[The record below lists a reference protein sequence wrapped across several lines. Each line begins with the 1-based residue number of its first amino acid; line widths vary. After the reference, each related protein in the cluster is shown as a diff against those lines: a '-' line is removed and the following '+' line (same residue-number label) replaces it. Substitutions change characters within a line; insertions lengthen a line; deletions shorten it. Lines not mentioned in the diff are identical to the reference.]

1 MMQLLTKAR
10 SIVRRNRAGDS
21 VTDQVAADLAA
32 RQAGNAWGELPVV
45 KLGDPHGPIVNI
57 PMTQLDPLDYT
68 RAHLLH
74 IARTHE
80 LVNACLRIRADRLI
94 KPRVTVERAAGPD
107 EWQRIEQHP
116 LLDLIRV
123 PDEHLDTAA
132 FWRFVSMSWDAVGYV
147 YLEPIK
153 IGDFLIGVNPLD
165 PQYVK
170 EFYTSSG
177 KLDYYQWYPGYG
189 ERVIFQPDQLIVRRR
204 LNDIDPAPL
213 ISALSAVESD
223 LAYTEHIRSFF
234 ANSGIPP
241 GIVIIKGS
249 VSPEDSDAIKEK
261 WLLERGRGGK
271 YQNAPVV
278 MGSDDA
284 SYQEIGSKLQSLDN
298 EILRELIE
306 SRICMPF
313 GVPPITIYSFF
324 GLRHGTYSNVDEA
337 WNSYWETTVE
347 TLLSEWADWMT
358 RALLPFYE
366 NPNDVRAG
374 LVRVAFD
381 VSGIPAM
388 QEDRTASVAMEKDAF
403 DQGIIS
409 INERR
414 QGMGMDRLK
423 EPAADEIEALAEPAP
438 IPPQLA
444 AFAAPTSPNPAE
456 PVEPDEPEEAKRR
469 PGTPWVVHNV
479 KAKPKPT
486 PRLDA
491 DVAKYLKDE
500 YAKARRLVI
509 SEGPA
514 GAQVKLEDALDDG
527 TALFG
532 TLGPA
537 ERRAYADSWRQ
548 AALKIDWDVTLDTGD
563 VSSAVD
569 LLAERC
575 VGIAGTTRQEIADLI
590 IRGTQEQ
597 WSDAEIAEKI
607 GELGFTRSA
616 ARAPLITR
624 TELAIASTT
633 AARDAYQA
641 SGVVSELEWLT
652 GPDPCPECQER
663 DGKHYA
669 LDSAPELPAHPSCVC
684 DYAPIVSSV
693 LEVPASVPAEVAA

>member
-1 MMQLLTKAR
+1 
-10 SIVRRNRAGDS
+10 
-21 VTDQVAADLAA
+21 
-32 RQAGNAWGELPVV
+32 
-45 KLGDPHGPIVNI
+45 
-57 PMTQLDPLDYT
+57 
-68 RAHLLH
+68 
-74 IARTHE
+74 
-80 LVNACLRIRADRLI
+80 LI
-94 KPRVTVERAAGPD
+94 KPRVTVERATGPD

-147 YLEPIK
+147 YLEPIT
-153 IGDFLIGVNPLD
+153 ISGFLVGVNPLD

-170 EFYTSSG
+170 EFYTSAG
-177 KLDYYQWYPGYG
+177 KLDYYEWYPGYG
-189 ERVIFQPDQLIVRRR
+189 DRVIFQPDQLIVRRR

-306 SRICMPF
+306 SRILMPF
-313 GVPPITIYSFF
+313 GVPPIVIYSFF

-337 WNSYWETTVE
+337 WNSFWESTVE
-347 TLLSEWADWMT
+347 TLLSEWADFLT
-358 RALLPFYE
+358 RAFLPFYE

-423 EPAADEIEALAEPAP
+423 EPAADEIEALVEPAS

-444 AFAAPTSPNPAE
+444 AFTGTTPPTPPTPPPPVE
-456 PVEPDEPEEAKRR
+456 PVEPDAAKSLRI
-469 PGTPWVVHNV
+469 VHNV

-514 GAQVKLEDALDDG
+514 GAQVALEDVLDNG

-537 ERRAYADSWRQ
+537 ERREYADSWRQ
-548 AALKIDWDVTLDTGD
+548 AALKLNWDVTLDTAD
-563 VSSAVD
+563 IDNAVGI
-569 LLAERC
+569 LAERC
-575 VGIAGTTRQEIADLI
+575 VGMAGTTKQEVSDVIKQ
-590 IRGTQEQ
+590 GHKEQ
-597 WSDAEIAEKI
+597 WSDAQIAEKI
-607 GELGFTRSA
+607 SQLGFERSK

-641 SGVVSELEWLT
+641 SGIVSELEWLT

-663 DGKHYA
+663 DGKRYA
-669 LDSAPELPAHPSCVC
+669 LDSAPELPAHPACVC

-693 LEVPASVPAEVAA
+693 LEVPANVPAEVAA